1 MIYQRALF
9 FAFVLSLG
17 ISLAACDPEDAE
29 NDDARAEGDVHIP
42 DAPEAL
48 QAAWKAHGGLDT
60 WRAQRSA
67 RYTFE
72 RTVGD
77 TSTQDEQFIDLHDR
91 RVRITGDDFV
101 LGFDGAEAWVAPDLD
116 AFPYDSDPRFYTSTY
131 FYFWAMPFLLA
142 DPGVIATDAGTTTLN
157 GTTYNVTEIRY
168 EDDVG
173 DSPDDVYI
181 AYTDAETH
189 ELDVLRFSVTY
200 GGRESEPDMA
210 LVFDEWTTINGLKLP
225 VESHYRTW
233 EAGALGDPAGP
244 VLQYHDI
251 ELGTEPPAFDLFE
264 RPQDAEIAP
273 APDDA

>member
-17 ISLAACDPEDAE
+17 ISLAACEPEDAA

-42 DAPEAL
+42 EATEAL
-48 QAAWKAHGGLDT
+48 QAAWEAHGGLDT

-77 TSTQDEQFIDLHDR
+77 TSTQDEQRVDLHDR
-91 RVRITGDDFV
+91 FVRITGDDFV
-101 LGFDGAEAWVAPDLD
+101 LGFDGTDAWVAPDLN
-116 AFPYDSDPRFYTSTY
+116 AFPFDSDPRFYTSTY

-173 DSPDDVYI
+173 DSPDDLYI

-225 VESHYRTW
+225 TESHYRVW
-233 EAGALGDPAGP
+233 EDDALGDPAGP

-251 ELGTEPPAFDLFE
+251 ELRTEPLAPGLFE
-264 RPQDAEIAP
+264 RPHDAEVAP
-273 APDDA
+273 GPDEA